1 MNQPNRSSTREC
13 LILRTYRIATFL
25 MFTFFFLQM
34 HRLDAQVA
42 GTASIQGIVQDASG
56 ANIGGATVIAT
67 NLGTKNTSVQKTSS
81 QGSYVLSALPP
92 GTYDVDVQMPG
103 FKPYQQ
109 RNITLDALFQLGL
122 NITLSVGSNDQK
134 VVVNAEDLPDLQT
147 ENGTVENT
155 IPQSAYEA
163 LPIAMNGGPKSPV
176 GFLTLV
182 PGVVA
187 PNGGDPFGLDFNGG
201 TGVSSQIYVN
211 GLPLVSSELQG
222 GWENLSSISTEDID
236 QFQVITS
243 GVPSFYDGQGI
254 ANLVYKSGTNQFHGV
269 VYENVR
275 NTAFDARGYFNR
287 TGPKPIEHQNEYGI
301 AVGGPIVRNRIFFFG
316 SFDNFKIVN
325 GSSPTFVTVP
335 TAAEVRGDFSALPG
349 KIYDPSTTTTTN
361 GVNTRQ
367 PFPNNQVPLNSKV
380 AAFLQSLLPVPQ
392 TSGLSNNYFNTY
404 TNGSYN
410 RAYLAKID
418 VDITKSNRAS
428 FLFQRSSNGSL
439 AYGSIL
445 PVPYSSA
452 RGSSSTQYVAQIDD
466 TQTIT
471 PNLLNLFGVNFLRV
485 SSIAVNPTA
494 GGGYAAK
501 AGLLGLPPGQLTD
514 IFPQVTFN
522 GPNSPT
528 GWDQGNTGFAEIP
541 ASEVVQDNVQWSRGR
556 HSLTFGVQ
564 FIYQQ
569 ENLVLPSQWN
579 QGLVFNNSE
588 TGGFIATGP
597 NVGTIDPTTGNSYAS
612 FLLGLVDNAGFLDAS
627 VQGTGGRWSNFA
639 TYVQDDWK
647 VTPKLTVNAGLR
659 YTIPKPFTEVHD
671 RASWFNPLLP
681 NTAASNRPGIVQFA
695 GKGPDS
701 CNCRTNVDTHYLS
714 FGPRLGFAYSATPKT
729 VVRGSFALVHFNGG
743 ALGGN
748 GQQQGVGIQGYTS
761 APGFSTADGG
771 KTPAFSLDAGIPT
784 YQRPPFFSPTLATGY
799 TTETPGDQGSYSYNR
814 PKTAGRSPYT
824 EEWAVTVEQEFPH
837 AFVLNLTYAGTGT
850 HFTGLDGGV
859 GIYSN
864 QIDPSYF
871 KLGSLLNKPLDATT
885 LAQAQAII
893 PGVVLPFAN
902 FSGSIGQAL
911 RPFPQYDQNGSTF
924 EGPDPWSNLGTQS
937 YNALQATIT
946 HNMKNGLYLLA
957 SYAWSRE
964 MDDGGDGVQF
974 FGADARS
981 AYLWSKERSIGY
993 IDSPQ
998 TLSLTEVYELP
1009 FGKGKAFNSRNKVID
1024 GIIGDW
1030 QLSGIEQYFGGTP
1043 LTSIAAACVNN
1054 PYSGH
1059 RGVIGNGTNGCYAD
1073 YAPNFSGNVKL
1084 AKIGSGLPG
1093 ITPYFNV
1100 KAFTNPAPYTLGNTP
1115 RTMAYSS
1122 LRNAAYRNED
1132 ISLAKSIPIYK
1143 SIQLQIKVDAFNVF
1157 NRSVFGGINTDITTP
1172 SFGQVTAQSNTPRRL
1187 QFEGYVRF

>member
-1 MNQPNRSSTREC
+1 M
-13 LILRTYRIATFL
+13 ILRRYGIAALL
-25 MFTFFFLQM
+25 MFTFLLLQN
-34 HRLDAQVA
+34 HRLDAQAV
-42 GTASIQGIVQDASG
+42 GTASIQGIVQDTSG
-56 ANIGGATVIAT
+56 ANIRGATVTAT
-67 NLGTKNTSVQKTSS
+67 NLGTQNTSIQKTSS
-81 QGSYVLSALPP
+81 EGSYVLSALPP
-92 GTYDVDVQMPG
+92 GIYNVVVQMPG
-103 FKPYQQ
+103 FKSYEQ
-109 RNITLDALFQLGL
+109 RNITLDALAQLGL
-122 NITLSVGSNDQK
+122 NITLSVGSNDQS
-134 VVVNAEDLPDLQT
+134 VVVNASNVPDLQT
-147 ENGTVENT
+147 ENGAIENT

-182 PGVVA
+182 PGVVS

-222 GWENLSSISTEDID
+222 GWENLGSITTEDID

-243 GVPSFYDGQGI
+243 GVPAYYDGQGI

-275 NTAFDARGYFNR
+275 NTAFDARGYFSR
-287 TGPKPIEHQNEYGI
+287 TGPKPIEHQNEYGV
-301 AVGGPIVRNRIFFFG
+301 AVGGPILRNRIFFFG
-316 SFDNFKIVN
+316 SFDGFKIVN
-325 GSSPTFVTVP
+325 GSSPTFVTLP
-335 TAAEVRGDFSALPG
+335 TVAETKGDFSALPTV
-349 KIYDPSTTTTTN
+349 IYDPSTTTTVN
-361 GVNTRQ
+361 GVTSRQ
-367 PFPNNQVPLNSKV
+367 PFPNNQVPISSKV
-380 AAFLQSLLPVPQ
+380 AAFLESQLPAPQSP
-392 TSGLSNNYFNTY
+392 GLSNNYFNTY

-410 RAYLAKID
+410 RAYLAKVD
-418 VDITKSNRAS
+418 VQIAKSNRAS
-428 FLFQRSSNGSL
+428 FLFQRSSNGQL
-439 AYGSIL
+439 AFGNIL

-452 RGSSSTQYVAQIDD
+452 RSSSSTQYIAQIND
-466 TQTIT
+466 TQNIT
-471 PNLLNLFGVNFLRV
+471 SNLLNLFGVNFLRV
-485 SSIAVNPTA
+485 SSVAVNPTA
-494 GGGYAAK
+494 GSGYAAK
-501 AGLLGLPPGQLTD
+501 AGLVGLPPGQLTD

-528 GWDQGNTGFAEIP
+528 GWDEGNTGFAEIP
-541 ASEVVQDNVQWSRGR
+541 ASEVIQDNVIWSKGR
-556 HSLTFGVQ
+556 HNLTFGAQ

-588 TGGFIATGP
+588 TGGFITGGS
-597 NVGTIDPTTGNSYAS
+597 NAGGIDPTTGNSYAS
-612 FLLGLVDNAGFLDAS
+612 FLLGLVDNAGLLDAS

-647 VTPKLTVNAGLR
+647 VTPKLTVNVGLR
-659 YTIPKPFTEVHD
+659 YMIPKPFTEVHD

-681 NTAASNRPGIVQFA
+681 NTAANNALGIVQFA
-695 GKGPDS
+695 GNGPDS
-701 CNCRTNVDTHYLS
+701 CNCRTNVATHHMT

-729 VVRGSFALVHFNGG
+729 VVRASFAVVHFNGG

-748 GQQQGVGIQGYTS
+748 GEQQGVGIQGYTS
-761 APGFSTADGG
+761 AANFSSANGV
-771 KTPAFSLDAGIPT
+771 TPAFSLDAGIPK

-799 TTETPGDQGSYSYNR
+799 TTETPGDQGGYSYNR
-814 PKTAGRSPYT
+814 PTTAGRSPYT
-824 EEWAVTVEQEFPH
+824 EQWALTVEQELPH
-837 AFVLNLTYAGTGT
+837 AFVVNLTYAGTST

-871 KLGSLLNKPLDATT
+871 KLGPLLNQPLNATT

-893 PGVVLPFAN
+893 PGVALPFAN
-902 FSGSIGQAL
+902 FAGSIGQAL
-911 RPFPQYDQNGSTF
+911 RPFPQYDENGSTF
-924 EGPDPWSNLGTQS
+924 MGPDPWSDLGTQS

-946 HNMKNGLYLLA
+946 HNMKNGLFLLA

-1009 FGKGKAFNSRNKVID
+1009 FGKGKAFNLHNNVLDSIFGN
-1024 GIIGDW
+1024 W
-1030 QLSGIEQYFGGTP
+1030 QFSGIEQYSGGTP
-1043 LTSIAAACVNN
+1043 ISSIAAACTNN

-1059 RGVIGNGTNGCYAD
+1059 KGVIGNGTDGCYAD
-1073 YAPNFSGNVKL
+1073 YAPGFSGQVKL
-1084 AKIGSGLPG
+1084 AKIGTGLPG

-1100 KAFTNPAPYTLGNTP
+1100 KAFANPAPYTLGNTP

-1122 LRNAAYRNED
+1122 LRNETYKNED
-1132 ISLAKSIPIYK
+1132 ISLAKTIPIYK
-1143 SIQLQIKVDAFNVF
+1143 SLQLQIKVDAFNVF
-1157 NRSVFGGINTDITTP
+1157 NRSVFGGINTDITTS
-1172 SFGQVTAQSNTPRRL
+1172 SFGQVNGQSNAPRRL
-1187 QFEGYVRF
+1187 QFEAYVRF